1 MVVNKNGNIVGW
13 DSWKETI
20 ESENEAKFAANND
33 FEHDY
38 DLVKHLILANLI
50 TKYKIYKKINF
61 KKLSEMFK
69 SKIPIDC
76 SAYIFETRNYKS
88 FDAKLVPFLIKMNR
102 FELILQCIIK
112 SQIKAEMEQQR
123 LAESHKKIY
132 SLNRLVVGRKF
143 RLLVVNER
151 TMSSDIVNFIL
162 RQQTNPDYLYLT
174 NMALKESDSFK
185 VFYES
190 ITDSQVKESF
200 SKNYLQAACFVNN
213 IMQFMISQKINKT

>member
-1 MVVNKNGNIVGW
+1 
-13 DSWKETI
+13 
-20 ESENEAKFAANND
+20 
-33 FEHDY
+33 
-38 DLVKHLILANLI
+38 
-50 TKYKIYKKINF
+50 
-61 KKLSEMFK
+61 MFK
-69 SKIPIDC
+69 SKIPTDC

-102 FELILQCIIK
+102 FELILQSIIK
-112 SQIKAEMEQQR
+112 SQIKAEMEQQG
-123 LAESHKKIY
+123 LTESHKKIY

-143 RLLVVNER
+143 RLLVGNER

-174 NMALKESDSFK
+174 NMALKESDKFK
-185 VFYES
+185 EFYES

-213 IMQFMISQKINKT
+213 IMQFMLSQKINKI